1 MRGARAPSAR
11 RRAEGRE
18 SNVARV
24 LVVDDSSFQRRNL
37 RFILEGAGH
46 EVLEAQNGEAGLA
59 QARDQRPDC
68 VLVDLIMPE
77 VGGLELLASMRRS
90 SPATPV
96 IVVTADIQESVREQC
111 AQMGAAAVINKPVKG
126 PQLLAAVAQA
136 LAAAKDSF
144 APDR

>member
-1 MRGARAPSAR
+1 
-11 RRAEGRE
+11 
-18 SNVARV
+18 
-24 LVVDDSSFQRRNL
+24 
-37 RFILEGAGH
+37 
-46 EVLEAQNGEAGLA
+46 
-59 QARDQRPDC
+59 
-68 VLVDLIMPE
+68 
-77 VGGLELLASMRRS
+77 MRRS